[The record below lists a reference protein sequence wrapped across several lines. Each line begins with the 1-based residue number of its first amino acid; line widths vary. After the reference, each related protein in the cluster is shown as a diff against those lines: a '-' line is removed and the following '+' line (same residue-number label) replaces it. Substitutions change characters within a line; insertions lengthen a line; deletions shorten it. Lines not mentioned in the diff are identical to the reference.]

1 MVFRISIAIV
11 AALVALA
18 GLAPGP
24 FNTAMQA
31 TLATVVRS
39 AGWMYLL
46 VVFLALLFLLYLAFG
61 RLGQLRIGGED
72 AEPEFSRMSWLA
84 MLFAAGMGIGLVFWG
99 AAEPISHFVRPP
111 EGLQPLSS
119 TSARASMRYA
129 FFHWGLHPWAIY
141 ALIGLAMGWFQYNR
155 GGRGLVSDMLEPVI
169 GRWHR
174 GALGHAVNITAVV
187 ATAIGVAT
195 TLGFG
200 TIQIA
205 AGLERVF
212 GIPATR
218 VTQLLIIAVA
228 FVLYMASSTSG
239 VERGIKW
246 LSSFN
251 LALAGLLMLGVL
263 LIGPT
268 GFILDTFTTTLGSYI
283 NQLVTMS
290 LRLSPFSDSTW
301 VRDWTV
307 FYWAWWIAWAPFVGA
322 FIARVSRGRTVR
334 EFVVGV
340 VLAPSLLGFVWFSV
354 FGGAALQAQLFGQV
368 DLLQA
373 LDNGYE
379 TVLFVLFDSLPGST
393 FLAVVALVLLIIFFV
408 TSADSAVLVL
418 ASMST
423 DEAGDPPLFKRVL
436 WGVAVALIAGALLLA
451 GGLDALQALITIAAL
466 PFAVLMALVMV
477 SLYRALDRENLRL
490 RHEAQRARRMVET
503 WIAREMAADAAA
515 AKDGRAAA
523 APAAAPVKPPK
534 RP

>member
-1 MVFRISIAIV
+1 MVFRISIAMV
-11 AALVALA
+11 AALVLLA
-18 GLAPGP
+18 GMAPGP
-24 FNTAMQA
+24 FNDAMQA
-31 TLATVVRS
+31 VLAMVVRG

-46 VVFLALLFLLYLAFG
+46 VVFLALLFLLYVAFG
-61 RLGQLRIGGED
+61 RLGRLRIGGED
-72 AEPEFSRMSWLA
+72 AEPEFSRTSWLA

-99 AAEPISHFVRPP
+99 AAEPVSHFLNPP
-111 EGLQPLSS
+111 EGLQPQSPAA
-119 TSARASMRYA
+119 ARAAMRYA

-141 ALIGLAMGWFQYNR
+141 ALIGLAMAWFQYNR

-169 GRWHR
+169 GARHQ
-174 GALGHAVNITAVV
+174 GALGHAVNIAAVV

-205 AGLERVF
+205 AGLHRVF
-212 GIPATR
+212 GISPGKT
-218 VTQLLIIAVA
+218 TQLVTIAVA

-246 LSSFN
+246 LSNFN
-251 LALAGLLMLGVL
+251 LALAGLLMLAVL

-268 GFILDTFTTTLGSYI
+268 GFIFDTFTTTLGAYI
-283 NQLVTMS
+283 NQLVVMS

-354 FGGAALQAQLFGQV
+354 FGGAALQALIFGEV

-373 LDNGYE
+373 LAGGYE
-379 TVLFVLFDSLPGST
+379 TVLFALFDSLPGSSL
-393 FLAVVALVLLIIFFV
+393 LALVALALLIIFFV

-423 DEAGDPPLFKRVL
+423 DEAGDPPLYKRAV
-436 WGVAVALIAGALLLA
+436 WGVAVALIAAALLLA
-451 GGLDALQALITIAAL
+451 GGLDALQNLITIAAL

-477 SLYRALDRENLRL
+477 SVYRELDGEDTRL
-490 RHEAQRARRMVET
+490 RRRAQRMRRMMEL
-503 WIAREMAADAAA
+503 WIAREREAQRGG
-515 AKDGRAAA
+515 DGR
-523 APAAAPVKPPK
+523 PGTSEPVNPP
-534 RP
+534 RLP

>member
-11 AALVALA
+11 VALVLLA
-18 GLAPGP
+18 GMAPEP
-24 FNTAMQA
+24 FNDAMQ
-31 TLATVVRS
+31 TVLAVVVRS

-61 RLGQLRIGGED
+61 RLGRLRIGGED
-72 AEPEFSRMSWLA
+72 AEPQFSRTSWLA

-99 AAEPISHFVRPP
+99 AAEPVSHFLNPP
-111 EGLQPLSS
+111 EGLQPQSAAA
-119 TSARASMRYA
+119 ARAAMRYA

-141 ALIGLAMGWFQYNR
+141 ALVGLAMAWFQYNR
-155 GGRGLVSDMLEPVI
+155 DGRGLVSDMLEPVI
-169 GRWHR
+169 GARHQ
-174 GALGHAVNITAVV
+174 GALGHAVNIAAVV
-187 ATAIGVAT
+187 ATAIGVST

-205 AGLERVF
+205 AGLHRVF
-212 GIPATR
+212 GIAPDKT
-218 VTQLLIIAVA
+218 TQLAIIAVA

-246 LSSFN
+246 LSNFN
-251 LALAGLLMLGVL
+251 LALAGLLMLAVL
-263 LIGPT
+263 VIGPT
-268 GFILDTFTTTLGSYI
+268 GFIFDTFTTTLGSYI
-283 NQLVTMS
+283 NQLVVMS

-354 FGGAALQAQLFGQV
+354 FGGAALQALIFGEV

-373 LDNGYE
+373 LASGYE
-379 TVLFVLFDSLPGST
+379 TVLFALFDSLPGSSL
-393 FLAVVALVLLIIFFV
+393 LALVALALLIIFFI

-423 DEAGDPPLFKRVL
+423 DEAGDPPLYKRAV
-436 WGVAVALIAGALLLA
+436 WGVAVALIAATLLLA
-451 GGLDALQALITIAAL
+451 GGLDALQNLITIAAL
-466 PFAVLMALVMV
+466 PFALLMALVMV
-477 SLYRALDRENLRL
+477 SVYRELDGEDTRL
-490 RHEAQRARRMVET
+490 RRRAQRMRRMMEL
-503 WIAREMAADAAA
+503 WIAREREAQRGGDA
-515 AKDGRAAA
+515 R
-523 APAAAPVKPPK
+523 PNEPVNPPH
-534 RP
+534 PP